1 MTQVKPIKLTKQIKK
16 YTFFLFGL
24 STAVVL
30 SFALISWFT
39 PYADADTTTVTATV
53 GTTLSCAN
61 DNASSAFGT
70 LSVGSVN
77 TASPNVTST
86 ISCNSGGGCTFYV
99 QDAGNGVSPGLYAAA
114 ATSTPLIPSAT
125 ATLSPGTEGYGIQAA
140 TSSNG
145 TGGLLSVSPTYL
157 KTGNN
162 VGGLNLT
169 STPLAS
175 SSAPIANKEVVI
187 THKAA
192 ISGLTKAG
200 SYSDTITYSCLG
212 N

>member
-1 MTQVKPIKLTKQIKK
+1 M
-16 YTFFLFGL
+16 
-24 STAVVL
+24 
-30 SFALISWFT
+30 
-39 PYADADTTTVTATV
+39 
-53 GTTLSCAN
+53 
-61 DNASSAFGT
+61 
-70 LSVGSVN
+70 
-77 TASPNVTST
+77 
-86 ISCNSGGGCTFYV
+86 
-99 QDAGNGVSPGLYAAA
+99 QDAGNGVSPGLYAPG
-114 ATSTPLIPSAT
+114 ATSTPIILSST
-125 ATLSPGTEGYGIQAA
+125 ATLSAGTEGYGIQAA

-145 TGGLLSVSPTYL
+145 TGALLSVSPTYL

-162 VGGLNLT
+162 VGGLSLT

-175 SSAPIANKEVVI
+175 STAPVASKEVII